1 MAVNHPILDSLWE
14 KSNRRIFGLA
24 LAVLVLDQLTKWL
37 VLHSALARSYD
48 DDEKVIIPGFFNLAY
63 RVNTGAAWSMF
74 TGNNT
79 LLAIV
84 ALAALV
90 ALFLTRRHFSADRL
104 LGQIAFGLIFGGII
118 GNLTDRL
125 NPHRHAVVD
134 FLHFYLLRR
143 GNYQPL
149 DFPAFNVA
157 DSAICSGVALIF
169 LITWRNESAPKA
181 SAN

>member
-1 MAVNHPILDSLWE
+1 MAASNPIFE

-24 LAVLVLDQLTKWL
+24 LAVLLLDQFTKWL
-37 VLHSALARSYD
+37 VLHSSLD
-48 DDEKVIIPGFFNLAY
+48 EGDEKVIIPGFFNLAY

-79 LLAIV
+79 VLAIV
-84 ALAALV
+84 ALAALI
-90 ALFLTRRHFSADRL
+90 ALYLTRRHFSADRL
-104 LGQIAFGLIFGGII
+104 LGQIAFGFIFGGII

-125 NPHRHAVVD
+125 LPGRHAVVD
-134 FLHFYLLRR
+134 FLHFYLQRR
-143 GNYQPL
+143 GAYQPL

-169 LITWRNESAPKA
+169 LITWRNESAPKP

>member
-1 MAVNHPILDSLWE
+1 MSVDKLNMAATNLLAD

-24 LAVLVLDQLTKWL
+24 FAVLLLDQFTKWL
-37 VLHSALARSYD
+37 ILRSSILEG
-48 DDEKVIIPGFFNLAY
+48 DERVIIPGFFNLAY
-63 RVNTGAAWSMF
+63 RVNTGAAYSMF
-74 TGNNT
+74 TGKNAT
-79 LLAIV
+79 LAVV

-90 ALFLTRRHFSADRL
+90 ALYLSRRHFSADRIR
-104 LGQIAFGLIFGGII
+104 GQIAFGLIFGGII

-134 FLHFYLLRR
+134 FLHFYLQRR
-143 GNYQPL
+143 GSLDPL

-169 LITWRNESAPKA
+169 LITWNNESAPRP
-181 SAN
+181 SAD

>member
-1 MAVNHPILDSLWE
+1 MAATNPILE

-24 LAVLVLDQLTKWL
+24 FVVLALDQFTKWL
-37 VLHSALARSYD
+37 VLHSSL
-48 DDEKVIIPGFFNLAY
+48 DEGDERVIIPGFFNLAH

-79 LLAIV
+79 VLAIV

-90 ALFLTRRHFSADRL
+90 ALYLSRRHFSADRL

-125 NPHRHAVVD
+125 LPGRHAVVD
-134 FLHFYLLRR
+134 FLHFYLQRR
-143 GNYQPL
+143 GTYQPL

-157 DSAICSGVALIF
+157 DSAICTGVGLIF
-169 LITWRNESAPKA
+169 LITWRNESAPKP
-181 SAN
+181 SEN